1 MQIVNFMCQVVEDY
15 IFSKKGVKITINRF
29 SVLTNNRQ
37 LDLLID
43 AYNYATTGSFNW
55 R

>member
-1 MQIVNFMCQVVEDY
+1 MCQIVEDY
-15 IFSKKGVKITINRF
+15 IFSKKGVKISINRL
-29 SVLTNNRQ
+29 SVLADRRQ

-55 R
+55 K